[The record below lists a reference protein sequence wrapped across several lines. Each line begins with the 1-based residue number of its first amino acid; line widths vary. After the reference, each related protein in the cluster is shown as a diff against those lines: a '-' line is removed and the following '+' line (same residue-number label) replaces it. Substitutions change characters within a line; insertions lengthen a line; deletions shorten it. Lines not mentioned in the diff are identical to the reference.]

1 MNKDT
6 TIWITGASSGIGEAL
21 AKEYARRGASLI
33 LSARRVGELERV
45 RAACGLPESR
55 CLILPLDVADH
66 ASIPAAVAKAV
77 CWKGSVDVVVNN
89 AGISQRSRAVETSL
103 DVEKHLFDV
112 NYFGT
117 VELTRHLLPH
127 FMARKSGH
135 IVVITSVVGKLGTA
149 IRTSYAAS
157 KHALHGYFDSLRA
170 ELADTGISVTLVCPG
185 YIRTDVSVN
194 AVGPDGR
201 KYGKMDVNQEK
212 GMDPDVFARKAVKA
226 LNKRKPEI
234 WIGGFEV
241 VGIWLSKFAP
251 GLLRRILA
259 KRQGG

>member
-1 MNKDT
+1 MSKDT
-6 TIWITGASSGIGEAL
+6 TILITGASSGIGEAL
-21 AKEYARRGASLI
+21 AKEYARRGATLI

-45 RAACGLPESR
+45 RAACDLPESR

-66 ASIPAAVAKAV
+66 ASIPAAVARAV
-77 CWKGSVDVVVNN
+77 AWKGSVDVVVNN

-127 FMARKSGH
+127 FLERKSGH

-170 ELADTGISVTLVCPG
+170 ELADTGISVSLVCPG

-194 AVGPDGR
+194 AVGPDGS

>member
-33 LSARRVGELERV
+33 LSARRTSELERV
-45 RAACGLPESR
+45 RTACGLNER
-55 CLILPLDVADH
+55 TCLILPLDVADH
-66 ASIPAAVAKAV
+66 ASIPSAVATAV
-77 CWKGSVDVVVNN
+77 LWKGSVDVVVNN
-89 AGISQRSRAVETSL
+89 AGISQRSRAVETRL
-103 DVEKHLFDV
+103 DVEKALFDV

-127 FMARKSGH
+127 FLERKGGH
-135 IVVITSVVGKLGTA
+135 IVVISSVVGKLGTP

-170 ELADTGISVTLVCPG
+170 ELAGTGISVSLVCPG
-185 YIRTDVSVN
+185 YIRTEVSVN
-194 AVGPDGR
+194 AVGPDGS
-201 KYGKMDVNQEK
+201 KYGKMDVNQLK

-226 LNKRKPEI
+226 LEKKKPEI

-241 VGIWLSKFAP
+241 MGIWLSKLAP